1 MATVE
6 AAVKNSRKKRV
17 GRVVSDKMDKT
28 VVVAVGIQKKHAFY
42 PKFIRR
48 TQKYKAHDEM
58 NEAKTGD
65 LVEITETRALS
76 KNKRWRVSKIVE
88 KAK

>member
-1 MATVE
+1 MAIAE
-6 AAVKNSRKKRV
+6 AAAKNSRKKRV

-28 VVVAVGIQKKHAFY
+28 AVVAVGIQKKHAFY

-48 TQKYKAHDEM
+48 TQKYKAHNEK
-58 NEAKTGD
+58 NEAKNGD
-65 LVEITETRALS
+65 LVEITETRPLS
-76 KNKRWRVSKIVE
+76 KNKRWRISKIIE